1 MSHRLPSPMAPMR
14 WKFGRPER
22 QPGHHARQGPVVE
35 SLLHLPGRMRAQ
47 SLVLAAMDSSP
58 PWTLDQIAG
67 LVFAGFLIV
76 LYFSA
81 GAVDKLVARAQRRSL
96 GLCEECGGV
105 YLPETCPMGK
115 SCPCLPRDNSP

>member
-1 MSHRLPSPMAPMR
+1 MAPMR